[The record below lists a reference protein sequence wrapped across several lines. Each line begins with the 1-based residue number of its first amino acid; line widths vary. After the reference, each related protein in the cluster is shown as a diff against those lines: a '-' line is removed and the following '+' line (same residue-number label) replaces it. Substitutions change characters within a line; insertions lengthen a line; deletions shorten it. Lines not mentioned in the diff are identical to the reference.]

1 MQSKPLNKG
10 FSFGVAYFR
19 HTVGIMPRL
28 FVYCSLCHNID
39 EVIEMA
45 QKFDPETNS
54 WFFYGKIK
62 DALGIQRQYKKRGFP
77 TKKAAKKAE
86 IEFRENAIAPPA
98 KITMFAL
105 EEEFI
110 AWMKRQITESSIN
123 SYHYLFDRINARFGD
138 IPPTA
143 ITSQL
148 LQLYID
154 ELDEKYSKKYVQRIY
169 YALKKLFDYAVDR
182 DYLQVN
188 PIVKVKPNARK
199 NELHKEMSFW
209 EPEEF
214 DRFIQ
219 VVDHK
224 MYRIMFSILYYMGI
238 RKGELLALRP
248 SDVNLEQRTI
258 DIKRSY
264 YSRIRKITMPK
275 TKNSIRTI
283 TMPDKLCMM
292 MAEWMGQLK
301 ASPRWSKDCFL
312 FGITEPVSAE
322 TLRRYFKEYIALA
335 GVKEIRI
342 HDLRHSHASYLINN
356 MTDDYTVY
364 DIAKRLGDRVDT
376 VLSTYAHW
384 FKAAD
389 RRLVDSMNRNMDN
402 KQSAASGA
410 VSSSYGELRELKE
423 LLDIGII
430 TTEEFSMKKKQILGL

>member
-1 MQSKPLNKG
+1 
-10 FSFGVAYFR
+10 
-19 HTVGIMPRL
+19 
-28 FVYCSLCHNID
+28 
-39 EVIEMA
+39 
-45 QKFDPETNS
+45 
-54 WFFYGKIK
+54 
-62 DALGIQRQYKKRGFP
+62 
-77 TKKAAKKAE
+77 
-86 IEFRENAIAPPA
+86 
-98 KITMFAL
+98 
-105 EEEFI
+105 
-110 AWMKRQITESSIN
+110 
-123 SYHYLFDRINARFGD
+123 
-138 IPPTA
+138 
-143 ITSQL
+143 
-148 LQLYID
+148 
-154 ELDEKYSKKYVQRIY
+154 
-169 YALKKLFDYAVDR
+169 
-182 DYLQVN
+182 
-188 PIVKVKPNARK
+188 
-199 NELHKEMSFW
+199 
-209 EPEEF
+209 
-214 DRFIQ
+214 
-219 VVDHK
+219 
-224 MYRIMFSILYYMGI
+224 
-238 RKGELLALRP
+238 
-248 SDVNLEQRTI
+248 
-258 DIKRSY
+258 
-264 YSRIRKITMPK
+264 
-275 TKNSIRTI
+275 
-283 TMPDKLCMM
+283 